1 MPEVAENPVKTP
13 VAPSTRQKA
22 ALFEFRRRLK
32 ENPNRFSPKQQAA
45 ESELSK
51 RWGISE
57 AVGQFGPEAPRGF
70 VSPKPPASLPTPAYE
85 RERLLGK
92 GPIRGDIEKIDVES
106 IPGPYKYLFA
116 AGRPVVKAA
125 QEMTQPESMA
135 LLAVLG
141 KAPIWLQ
148 RLGSAGFAYLMGKE
162 LPEQW
167 KAFKEAKTPA
177 AKTEA
182 ATSALL
188 NVTMAGAAAKH
199 AVKGARPITSKKD
212 LRPGEVREL
221 KPEEIEVIPPK
232 EPTPIPPR
240 ETRGAIPAIT
250 PAEQPS
256 GFTPSGEPIYK
267 PSVAGPRGEYVGE
280 IPETRVPKS
289 GEPPAQ
295 KMAESPYRVPSPE
308 KVMEAQTQRVTAA
321 GKLQTPNEIMQ
332 AQQDRIAE
340 LEETGATPEMISKD
354 PILRTLDR
362 RDIEIRK
369 GAQNLGIV
377 AEGETTFDIE
387 KAFAESFGGEAPK
400 APAIAAEA
408 PKPSVFERK
417 QKIADE
423 QLALKERKLEFA
435 KKQQE
440 QKERLIEE
448 RRVEQEQKRREAL
461 AAKLEKGGKFT
472 KVSVKKEKPK
482 KATKVEEAPITAE
495 TKPTPEIKP
504 VGKEPKEGRP
514 PTGEAAITEEGGK
527 PVAVRPAEEAKIPK
541 AVKEKYS
548 DSFDIRK
555 GVPEG
560 YEHFKPEEYKDIS
573 LEGFKF
579 KQALTGFK
587 KKPGEF
593 HISRAGAPFTKPET
607 FEPTFEGVILEKAE
621 AKKLRNKI
629 KTEEV
634 KAKKFEE
641 ENPFYIPETK
651 GDPGELGW
659 KRAVEELAKERG
671 VSVKE
676 ANRRAIEDRKRVQEA
691 RKK

>member
-1 MPEVAENPVKTP
+1 MNGAVEKTTT
-13 VAPSTRQKA
+13 STGPTSKQKA
-22 ALFEFRRRLK
+22 ALFEFRRRLQ
-32 ENPNRFSPKQQAA
+32 ENPSRFTPKQQAA
-45 ESELSK
+45 EKELSR

-70 VSPKPPASLPTPAYE
+70 VSPAPLPTPAYE

-92 GPIRGDIEKIDVES
+92 GPLKGDIEKIDVES

-125 QEMTQPESMA
+125 QEMTQPESVA

-212 LRPGEVREL
+212 LKPGEVREL

-232 EPTPIPPR
+232 EPAPIAPR
-240 ETRGAIPAIT
+240 ETRGAIPAVT

-256 GFTPSGEPIYK
+256 GFTPEGEPIYK

-369 GAQNLGIV
+369 GTQSLAGLP
-377 AEGETTFDIE
+377 EGETTFDIE

-400 APAIAAEA
+400 ASAAEVPKA
-408 PKPSVFERK
+408 PKQVALERK
-417 QKIADE
+417 QKIEDGH
-423 QLALKERKLEFA
+423 LALKEQKLEFA
-435 KKQQE
+435 KKQQAD
-440 QKERLIEE
+440 KERLVEE
-448 RRVEQEQKRREAL
+448 KRKEQEEKRREAL
-461 AAKLEKGGKFT
+461 ATKLEKAGKFT
-472 KVSVKKEKPK
+472 KVSVEKPK
-482 KATKVEEAPITAE
+482 GAPKAQKGQEPEAPITAE
-495 TKPTPEIKP
+495 TKPITGTEPLGQVTPPAEKEIVGGVARPTAKKSLYELTPEDVDIEIER
-504 VGKEPKEGRP
+504 VGQSEKNLLVELFGEKGAKRYESLQRKANSRFDVKSADAAYAEIEKMESALSEAQSQKLYGRGEEPDYDLDTLRELRRSLNSLDFDSPQDLGRSLKW
-514 PTGEAAITEEGGK
+514 AITRVGE
-527 PVAVRPAEEAKIPK
+527 KIDPNLMTDDEQSYL
-541 AVKEKYS
+541 AQ
-548 DSFDIRK
+548 IR
-555 GVPEG
+555 
-560 YEHFKPEEYKDIS
+560 Y
-573 LEGFKF
+573 
-579 KQALTGFK
+579 ALNT
-587 KKPGEF
+587 
-593 HISRAGAPFTKPET
+593 AA
-607 FEPTFEGVILEKAE
+607 
-621 AKKLRNKI
+621 
-629 KTEEV
+629 
-634 KAKKFEE
+634 
-641 ENPFYIPETK
+641 PFYIVFRMPLK
-651 GDPGELGW
+651 
-659 KRAVEELAKERG
+659 
-671 VSVKE
+671 
-676 ANRRAIEDRKRVQEA
+676 
-691 RKK
+691 